1 MNPAPDLDSID
12 LSILRAL
19 LEDARISHVELGPKV
34 GLSPTACARRMKQL
48 EAGGVVRGYQAQLD
62 ARTLGV
68 GATVIV
74 RITLDGQTEEELT
87 RFERAVAGC
96 PEVFSCYLMS
106 GSDDYL
112 VMVAARDIADY
123 ERVHKDVLSRI
134 PGVSRI
140 QSSFTLRQ
148 IINRSSAFGVLTPAP
163 RGRARNPS

>member
-1 MNPAPDLDSID
+1 MNPAPSIDTID
-12 LSILRAL
+12 LSILRVL
-19 LEDARISHVELGPKV
+19 LEEARISHVDLGEKV
-34 GLSPTACARRMKQL
+34 GLSSTACARRMKQL
-48 EAGGVVRGYQAQLD
+48 ETAGVVRGYHALVD
-62 ARTLGV
+62 ARSLGM

-106 GSDDYL
+106 GTDDYL

-123 ERVHKDVLSRI
+123 ERIHKDVLSRI
-134 PGVSRI
+134 PGVARI

-148 IINRSSAFGVLTPAP
+148 IINRSSAFGILTPAP
-163 RGRARNPS
+163 KGSKR

>member
-1 MNPAPDLDSID
+1 MNPAPSIDTLD
-12 LSILRAL
+12 LSILRVL
-19 LEDARISHVELGPKV
+19 LEEARISHVDLGEKV
-34 GLSPTACARRMKQL
+34 GLSSTACARRMKQL
-48 EAGGVVRGYQAQLD
+48 ETAGVVRGYQALVD
-62 ARTLGV
+62 ARSLGV

-106 GSDDYL
+106 GTDDYL

-123 ERVHKDVLSRI
+123 ERIHKDVLSRI

-148 IINRSSAFGVLTPAP
+148 IINRSSAFGVLAP
-163 RGRARNPS
+163 PPKGSRRS

>member
-1 MNPAPDLDSID
+1 MDPLD
-12 LSILRAL
+12 LSILRVL
-19 LEDARISHVELGPKV
+19 LEEARISLVDLGAKV
-34 GLSPTACARRMKQL
+34 GLSSTACARRIKQL
-48 EAGGVVRGYQAQLD
+48 ETAGVVRGYQAKLD
-62 ARTLGV
+62 ARSLGV

-74 RITLDGQTEEELT
+74 RITLDGQTEEELI
-87 RFERAVAGC
+87 RFERAVAEC

-123 ERVHKDVLSRI
+123 ERLHKDVLSRI

-148 IINRSSAFGVLTPAP
+148 IINRSSACGVLAPAP
-163 RGRARNPS
+163 RPRAR

>member
-1 MNPAPDLDSID
+1 MNPAPEMDSID
-12 LSILRAL
+12 ISILRTL
-19 LEDARISHVELGPKV
+19 LEDARISHVDLGAKV
-34 GLSPTACARRMKQL
+34 GLSSTACARRMKQL
-48 EAGGVVRGYQAQLD
+48 EAAGVVSGYQVQLD
-62 ARTLGV
+62 ARSLGV

-106 GSDDYL
+106 GTDDYL

-134 PGVSRI
+134 PGVARI

-148 IINRSSAFGVLTPAP
+148 IISRSSAFGVLTPVP
-163 RGRARNPS
+163 KGRSRSQS